1 MFGLKI
7 IEELIELTP
16 FLNDLTSM
24 SLFRWLFSSS
34 MSKSRCCLAL
44 LRSRH
49 FISCCLSDES
59 EDEAEE
65 IGVFENDMDDMEVGF
80 TTRLDVDEREL

>member
-1 MFGLKI
+1 
-7 IEELIELTP
+7 
-16 FLNDLTSM
+16 
-24 SLFRWLFSSS
+24 
-34 MSKSRCCLAL
+34 
-44 LRSRH
+44 
-49 FISCCLSDES
+49 LSDES